1 MPSHAGRVLV
11 TGGGGFLGRHL
22 AERLRVDGLRVRLL
36 DVAAPPPWASAGE
49 VEHVRAD
56 VRDRAALASALDG
69 VDAVVHAAFASPHE
83 QPGVVQSVNVGGA
96 RAVADAALELGA
108 RRLVL
113 VSSTIV
119 EKPPRAHPFLRGAA
133 MNRLD
138 AYRASRVAAESIVAD
153 AAGHGLGVAVVR
165 PKTFLG
171 CDRVGAFAILFESI
185 RRGGAVPLLGPG
197 TNRYQLLDVRDLA
210 DGLAR
215 LAAADSVGLF
225 FFGARDFATVR
236 EDLQSLVDHAA
247 TGASLRPIPAPLAR
261 AMLRTMEIAG
271 IMPLSEWHYMSAYG
285 EDSVV
290 DVSRAERELGWRA
303 ERSNSRALTDAYD
316 GYAEAMAAAGRAR
329 TTHPVP
335 WTHRVLGRLLRVA
348 LR

>member
-1 MPSHAGRVLV
+1 MLSDAGRVLV

-22 AERLRVDGLRVRLL
+22 AERLRRGGLRVRLL
-36 DVAAPPPWASAGE
+36 DVAARPSWASAAE
-49 VEHVRAD
+49 VEHARGD
-56 VRDRAALASALDG
+56 VRDRAAVAAAIRG
-69 VDAVVHAAFASPHE
+69 VDAIVHAAFASPHDE
-83 QPGVVQSVNVGGA
+83 PGVVRSVNVGGA
-96 RAVADAALELGA
+96 RAVADVALESGV

-138 AYRASRVAAESIVAD
+138 AYRASRAAAESIAAD
-153 AAGHGLGVAVVR
+153 AAGRGLDVAVVR

-171 CDRVGAFAILFESI
+171 HDRVGAFALLFESI
-185 RRGGAVPLLGPG
+185 RHGGAVPVLGPG
-197 TNRYQLLDVRDLA
+197 ANRYQLLDVRDLA

-215 LAAADSVGLF
+215 LVGADSTGLF

-247 TGASLRPIPAPLAR
+247 TGARLKPIPAPLAR
-261 AMLRTMEIAG
+261 AMLRAMELAG
-271 IMPLSEWHYMSAYG
+271 LMPLSEWHYMSARG

-303 ERSNSRALTDAYD
+303 ERSNRRALADAYD
-316 GYAEAMAAAGRAR
+316 GYAGAMAAAGRAQ

-335 WTHRVLGRLLRVA
+335 WAHRLLGRLLRA
-348 LR
+348 APF

>member
-1 MPSHAGRVLV
+1 MPSHAGRILV

-22 AERLRVDGLRVRLL
+22 VDRLRGDGLRVRLL
-36 DVAAPPPWASAGE
+36 DVAARPAWADGAE

-56 VRDRAALASALDG
+56 VRDRTAVASALDG
-69 VDAVVHAAFASPHE
+69 VDAVVHAAFASPHQE
-83 QPGVVQSVNVGGA
+83 PSVVQSVNAGGA
-96 RAVADAALELGA
+96 RAVADAALDLGT

-119 EKPPRAHPFLRGAA
+119 AKPPRTHPFLRGAA

-153 AAGHGLGVAVVR
+153 AAGRGLGVAVVR

-171 CDRVGAFAILFESI
+171 PDRVGAFAILFEAV
-185 RRGGAVPLLGPG
+185 RRGGAVPLLGRG
-197 TNRYQLLDVRDLA
+197 TNRYQLLDVRDFA

-215 LAAADSVGLF
+215 LVGADSSGVF
-225 FFGARDFATVR
+225 WFGARDFATVR
-236 EDLQSLVDHAA
+236 EDLASLIDHAA
-247 TGASLRPIPAPLAR
+247 TGARLWPLPAPLAR
-261 AMLRTMEIAG
+261 AMLRALEFAG
-271 IMPLSEWHYMSAYG
+271 LMPLSEWHYASARG

-290 DVSRAERELGWRA
+290 DVSRAERELGWRPA
-303 ERSNSRALTDAYD
+303 RSNRRALADAYD
-316 GYAEAMAAAGRAR
+316 GYVEALASSGGAT

-335 WTHRVLGRLLRVA
+335 WAHRVLGRLLRGA